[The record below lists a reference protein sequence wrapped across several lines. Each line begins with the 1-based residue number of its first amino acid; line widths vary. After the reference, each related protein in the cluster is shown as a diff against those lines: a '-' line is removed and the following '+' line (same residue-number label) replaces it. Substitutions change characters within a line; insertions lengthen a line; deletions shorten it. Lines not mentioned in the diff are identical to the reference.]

1 MEKKKVPKCLQSRGA
16 FDGWKALCLLR
27 AQGYCCGLNCTS
39 PKFRATTLT
48 PNVTVSGWDLYEVLK
63 VK

>member
-27 AQGYCCGLNCTS
+27 AQGVLLWTELYL
-39 PKFRATTLT
+39 PKIQSYN
-48 PNVTVSGWDLYEVLK
+48 PNSQCDCVWMGSL
-63 VK
+63 